1 MRVIWTR
8 CAARLVNDYTR
19 NGVHKYFTT
28 QVALRRTGSSR
39 CAQLFI
45 MTHDLTMEDQDPDDL
60 ATFINTDVKTVF
72 QEMYRQTSFDTLTD
86 KDTYKVVR

>member
-1 MRVIWTR
+1 V
-8 CAARLVNDYTR
+8 V
-19 NGVHKYFTT
+19 F
-28 QVALRRTGSSR
+28 RRTGSSR
-39 CAQLFI
+39 CAKLFI
-45 MTHDLTMEDQDPDDL
+45 MTHDLTMENQDPDDP

>member
-1 MRVIWTR
+1 M
-8 CAARLVNDYTR
+8 
-19 NGVHKYFTT
+19 
-28 QVALRRTGSSR
+28 
-39 CAQLFI
+39 FI
-45 MTHDLTMEDQDPDDL
+45 MTHDLTMENQDPDDP